1 MKYRAV
7 VFDLDGTL
15 LDTLR
20 DLAESVNSVLSRS
33 GFPEHSLEEY
43 RRFVGDG
50 VEDLTRRVLP
60 EGHRD
65 DATITRTMADVRE
78 EYRGRWPDHTRPY
91 EGIPELLDA
100 LTARGVK
107 MAVVTNKP
115 DDSTR
120 AMAAKL
126 LPRWKFDAIVGA
138 KPDLPKKPDPK
149 GALDGC
155 SALGVATGSN
165 TICWRLGHRH
175 EDGERCRHVRR
186 RGALG
191 FPHGRRTDQERRQGV
206 DQEAARTAGA
216 AVARLETGGAG

>member
-7 VFDLDGTL
+7 VFDFDGTL

-20 DLAESVNSVLSRS
+20 DLADSVNSVLSRS

-50 VEDLTRRVLP
+50 VEELTRRVLP

-149 GALDGC
+149 GAL
-155 SALGVATGSN
+155 
-165 TICWRLGHRH
+165 
-175 EDGERCRHVRR
+175 
-186 RGALG
+186 
-191 FPHGRRTDQERRQGV
+191 
-206 DQEAARTAGA
+206 EAARLLGLPPGAILYVGDSDIDMKTANAAGMYAVGVLWGFRTADELTRNGA
-216 AVARLETGGAG
+216 RVLIRKPLELLELL